1 MSDRFALHRLAV
13 ACLGGLMQHTRQ
25 QTMSSPRPT
34 PGASGVQAS
43 LIDLEIVG
51 RVLAAADVGVWQF
64 FAAGPRLLASSTTLA
79 ILGLE
84 DGGAFEL
91 DEDALERVHPADRER
106 VASEVV
112 RSRSEAGPFSLEM
125 RVFTSTG
132 ETQWLDVHGTSVH
145 GEAGFEHACG
155 TVQNVTERKEQE
167 LFRELLLVTLGHD
180 LRNPLTAIQIGAGLL
195 LRRGQLG
202 ENDSNTAQ
210 RVLASAGRIST
221 MVEQLLDFTRIRVS
235 GSLPCACRPGNLG
248 ILAAKA
254 VDELENEH
262 PRRPIELSTEG
273 DLDGSWDVD
282 RLDQMVRHLVSNA
295 MAQGDVGAPV
305 TVRIAGRGRD
315 VEVMVQNVDRTI
327 HADESDGTFDPRRS
341 TRSATPSGLGLG
353 LFVVHEIVRAHGGTM
368 RVASSADDGTR
379 FSVVLPRHVQSTS

>member
-1 MSDRFALHRLAV
+1 
-13 ACLGGLMQHTRQ
+13 MQHTRQ
-25 QTMSSPRPT
+25 QTMSPRPT
-34 PGASGVQAS
+34 PGGSGVQAS
-43 LIDLEIVG
+43 LVDLDVVG
-51 RVLAAADVGVWQF
+51 RVLAAAEVGVWQF

-84 DGGAFEL
+84 DGE
-91 DEDALERVHPADRER
+91 ALEPDERALDRVHPADRDR
-106 VASEVV
+106 VTGELA
-112 RSRSEAGPFSLEM
+112 RSRSEAGPFSFEL
-125 RVFTSTG
+125 RVITSSG
-132 ETQWLDVHGTSVH
+132 ETLWLDVHGTSVH

-155 TVQNVTERKEQE
+155 TIQNVTGRKEQE

-210 RVLASAGRIST
+210 RVLASAGRISA
-221 MVEQLLDFTRIRVS
+221 MVEQLLDFTRIRVGS
-235 GSLPCACRPGNLG
+235 SLPCACRPGNLG

-254 VDELENEH
+254 VDELESEH

-282 RLDQMVRHLVSNA
+282 RLDQMVRNLVSNA
-295 MAQGDVGAPV
+295 IAHGDVDSPV
-305 TVRIAGRGRD
+305 AIRVADRGRD
-315 VEVMVQNVDRTI
+315 VEVMVQNVSRPVQ
-327 HADESDGTFDPRRS
+327 ADETEGMFDPRRS
-341 TRSATPSGLGLG
+341 TQSATPSGLGLG

-368 RVASSADDGTR
+368 RVASSPEDGTR
-379 FSVVLPRHVQSTS
+379 FSVVLPRHVESTI